1 MKNPLQC
8 QTREMIHQKKVVNK
22 LHLKSRFPDLH
33 LSHQKVLP
41 PKIMLLQDLLSH
53 KSRILLNT
61 ALQAAIN
68 PQALIY
74 ELTRSL
80 FMMQSWLYHLKVEQK
95 HFWEWKKTL
104 ETFAWLQGVAWEYL
118 RWNGQHISWVFQG
131 IHASQV
137 LVMIIFLYDR
147 SWEWGTKQKGKTFIA
162 VWEDQG
168 SPLVCSF
175 VCRRNIILTGLF
187 SMRQLLPLHSAGPWK
202 PVAFPA

>member
-95 HFWEWKKTL
+95 HF
-104 ETFAWLQGVAWEYL
+104 
-118 RWNGQHISWVFQG
+118 
-131 IHASQV
+131 
-137 LVMIIFLYDR
+137 
-147 SWEWGTKQKGKTFIA
+147 
-162 VWEDQG
+162 
-168 SPLVCSF
+168 
-175 VCRRNIILTGLF
+175 
-187 SMRQLLPLHSAGPWK
+187 
-202 PVAFPA
+202 

>member
-8 QTREMIHQKKVVNK
+8 QTRETIHQKKVVNK
-22 LHLKSRFPDLH
+22 LHLKSRFPDFH

-104 ETFAWLQGVAWEYL
+104 ETFAWLSGVMDNTSVESSKASRPVKSL
-118 RWNGQHISWVFQG
+118 SWSSSYMTGAGSEEPSRKGRLSLQYEKIKVLLWFAVLSAEG
-131 IHASQV
+131 TSFSLDYFPCANYFPSILLVHESQ
-137 LVMIIFLYDR
+137 
-147 SWEWGTKQKGKTFIA
+147 
-162 VWEDQG
+162 
-168 SPLVCSF
+168 
-175 VCRRNIILTGLF
+175 
-187 SMRQLLPLHSAGPWK
+187 LPSQPKAKHVS
-202 PVAFPA
+202 